1 MAKMVYVM
9 VWRVV
14 KNEMVGGVVE
24 HRFHDR
30 VIGVY
35 NSLNAAIKAKEEAG
49 LLNYRHC
56 DGHGVV
62 IKTMTLDKLY
72 LAPSVKDDNER
83 TKERIRMAKELD
95 KKITEYCNNDVIATK
110 AVFEETQLKKESA
123 KEELE

>member
-24 HRFHDR
+24 HKFHDR
-30 VIGVY
+30 VIGIY
-35 NSLNAAIKAKEEAG
+35 DSLSEAIKAKEEAG
-49 LLNYRHC
+49 LLGYRHY
-56 DGHGVV
+56 DGHGIV

-72 LAPSVKDDNER
+72 LTPGDKADNER

-95 KKITEYCNNDVIATK
+95 EL
-110 AVFEETQLKKESA
+110 EKESA
-123 KEELE
+123 KKFFKKMGAKEGA